1 MAQLRFVKRGAQVAK
16 ARPAINPANE
26 YIERAM
32 ALPTNTVKHPYTLHF
47 PVALK
52 MLGYSRAQANEI
64 IFKLYKDYWGESEA
78 RSRELAHVHTSSAYD
93 SNQVSKPVVEKSKS
107 NQLKKITSGFPAF
120 SEFTHSMGELGKLK
134 PAQVLK
140 IKPANTNKSESNH
153 LKSLK

>member
-93 SNQVSKPVVEKSKS
+93 SNQVSKSVSQKANSVK
-107 NQLKKITSGFPAF
+107 LKETTNGFPNF
-120 SEFTHSMGELGKLK
+120 SDFLPSGQQVHGQNK
-134 PAQVLK
+134 PVQILK
-140 IKPANTNKSESNH
+140 IKPVVPK
-153 LKSLK
+153 K